1 MCTFINFGNPNADN
15 LPFYLTDSKG
25 NKLDTGVA
33 DQGEP
38 EGVFAFM
45 TVVHKLPQEMVLQVN
60 VNCPTEVINP
70 KYQVIRV

>member
-38 EGVFAFM
+38 EGGFAFSFKISNEKCGHLISDH
-45 TVVHKLPQEMVLQVN
+45 VFLSR
-60 VNCPTEVINP
+60 IN
-70 KYQVIRV
+70 QF